1 MKKKPN
7 PIIHSFPV
15 QLIFTHFRRNI
26 ALLAIWLVLLS
37 AMLGNIGHVY
47 GIHYL
52 FLDPEYLGTV
62 NFWSFFLVGIT
73 FGQLTMAFH
82 IASYILDSHR
92 FTFLGA
98 LKRPFALFALNNSLI
113 PFLIFT
119 AYVVL
124 VIRFQLNTELQTN
137 WSALN
142 NVLGLISGV
151 IIILI
156 ISFTYFKFT
165 NKDLFKDVAQDV
177 DKRLRKSGLSRERM
191 MKRLAESKR
200 QQLKFTVHNYIDLSM
215 GIKKTD
221 QSEARYS
228 KEEILRV
235 FDQNHINSVLI
246 GLSLIIALV
255 LMGGFVDNP
264 MLQIPAGA
272 SSMLALTIGVILLG
286 SVSYWFRGWGLPF
299 VLVLFFVVNFGV
311 KKGLGST
318 VRVAKGLDYETTPAY
333 YHLDTLR
340 ALNGPDEFNEDVH
353 EVIHSLENWKRRQKV
368 KKPKMMLIAV
378 SGGGQRSALWTL
390 NALQSLDTTL
400 RGGVL
405 GKATLISGASG
416 GMIGAAYYRELY
428 LRSLEDDSLHRND
441 PAHLQSIA
449 KDNLNP
455 VIFSLLVNDS
465 FMSFREFEYAGKTYK
480 KDRGY
485 SFERNLNQNIG
496 DVLNKK
502 LSDYR
507 VPEEEGLIPT
517 MLLSPTI
524 ANDGRKL
531 YVTSRPFSF
540 MNTSGNGD
548 NSQMRGVDFYR
559 LFEKQDAQDL
569 SFMSALRMSASFP
582 YITPTISLPSK
593 PQMEIMDAGIADNF
607 GVSDALRFLYV
618 FRNWIKEN
626 TSGVVLVQI
635 RDNEPNERI
644 HSRPI
649 PSIVDRLTYPI
660 ASVYNN
666 LANIQ
671 DRNNDVRLEQAK
683 EWLGGNFE
691 TFSLIYDTSEDESEQ
706 ERASLSWHLTTI
718 EKESII
724 GSIQS
729 KKNKKALN
737 ELRAL
742 FHSE

>member
-1 MKKKPN
+1 
-7 PIIHSFPV
+7 
-15 QLIFTHFRRNI
+15 
-26 ALLAIWLVLLS
+26 
-37 AMLGNIGHVY
+37 
-47 GIHYL
+47 
-52 FLDPEYLGTV
+52 
-62 NFWSFFLVGIT
+62 
-73 FGQLTMAFH
+73 
-82 IASYILDSHR
+82 
-92 FTFLGA
+92 
-98 LKRPFALFALNNSLI
+98 
-113 PFLIFT
+113 
-119 AYVVL
+119 
-124 VIRFQLNTELQTN
+124 
-137 WSALN
+137 
-142 NVLGLISGV
+142 
-151 IIILI
+151 
-156 ISFTYFKFT
+156 
-165 NKDLFKDVAQDV
+165 
-177 DKRLRKSGLSRERM
+177 
-191 MKRLAESKR
+191 
-200 QQLKFTVHNYIDLSM
+200 
-215 GIKKTD
+215 
-221 QSEARYS
+221 
-228 KEEILRV
+228 
-235 FDQNHINSVLI
+235 
-246 GLSLIIALV
+246 
-255 LMGGFVDNP
+255 
-264 MLQIPAGA
+264 
-272 SSMLALTIGVILLG
+272 
-286 SVSYWFRGWGLPF
+286 
-299 VLVLFFVVNFGV
+299 
-311 KKGLGST
+311 
-318 VRVAKGLDYETTPAY
+318 
-333 YHLDTLR
+333 
-340 ALNGPDEFNEDVH
+340 
-353 EVIHSLENWKRRQKV
+353 
-368 KKPKMMLIAV
+368 
-378 SGGGQRSALWTL
+378 
-390 NALQSLDTTL
+390 
-400 RGGVL
+400 
-405 GKATLISGASG
+405 
-416 GMIGAAYYRELY
+416 
-428 LRSLEDDSLHRND
+428 DDSLHRND

-449 KDNLNP
+449 KDNQNP

-559 LFEKQDAQDL
+559 LFEKQDAQDI